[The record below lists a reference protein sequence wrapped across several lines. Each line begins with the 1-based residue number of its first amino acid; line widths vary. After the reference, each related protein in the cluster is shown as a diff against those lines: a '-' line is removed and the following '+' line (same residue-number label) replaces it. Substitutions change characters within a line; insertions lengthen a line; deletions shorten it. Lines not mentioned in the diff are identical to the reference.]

1 MIKYTTL
8 YFNPRFFNYMHI
20 HEYQAKDLFKKNNI
34 NVPNFT
40 VISNAD
46 DTAKACEKL
55 GGSLWVVKA
64 QVHAGGRGKGGGV
77 IVCKDIQDAVNA
89 SKKLLGSNLITPQTD
104 SNGQPVNEV
113 IIEAG
118 QDIVKELY
126 LGLLVDRGS
135 ERITVL
141 ASTEGGMDI
150 EAVASETPEK
160 IIKKKI
166 NPLGKITLEDCNEIS
181 KRLGLDNSLHEQ
193 FSQTLMGLY
202 NIFTEN
208 DANLIEINPLIITAE
223 KQIMALDG
231 KIDFD
236 DNALYR
242 NESIIA
248 LRDIS
253 QEDEKE
259 RSASEYQL
267 NYISLDGT
275 VGCMVN
281 GAGLAMATMDL
292 IEYHGGSPA
301 NFLDVGGGTT
311 AERVAK
317 AFEIIQSGENVKAI
331 LVNIFGG
338 IVRCDLIANGILQ
351 AIEKVG
357 LTLPIVVRL
366 EGTNAKKGL
375 EILNAS
381 NFDIITEAD
390 LTKAAKQVVEM
401 AK

>member
-1 MIKYTTL
+1 
-8 YFNPRFFNYMHI
+8 MHI
-20 HEYQAKDLFKKNNI
+20 HEYQAKDLFKKNGI
-34 NVPNFT
+34 KVPNFI
-40 VISNAD
+40 VVSNANK
-46 DTAKACEKL
+46 TEAACEKL
-55 GGSLWVVKA
+55 GGSIWVVKA

-77 IVCKDIQDAVNA
+77 IVCKNIQDAISA
-89 SKKLLGSNLITPQTD
+89 SKKLLGKNLITPQTD
-104 SNGQPVNEV
+104 SNGQPINEV

-118 QDIVKELY
+118 QDINKELY

-150 EAVASETPEK
+150 EKVASETPEK

-166 NPLGKITLEDCNEIS
+166 DPLGKITIDECNEIS
-181 KRLGLDNSLHEQ
+181 NELSLDASLHDQFTKTLLGL
-193 FSQTLMGLY
+193 Y
-202 NIFTEN
+202 AIFTGH
-208 DANLIEINPLIITAE
+208 DANLIEINPLIITSDN
-223 KQIMALDG
+223 QIMALDG

-242 NESIIA
+242 NESISI
-248 LRDIS
+248 LRDVA

-259 RSASEYQL
+259 RSASEHQL

-311 AERVAK
+311 SERVAK
-317 AFEIIQSGENVKAI
+317 AFEIIQSGKNVKAI

-357 LTLPIVVRL
+357 LILPIVVRL
-366 EGTNAKKGL
+366 EGTNATEGL
-375 EILNAS
+375 EILSAS
-381 NFDIITEAD
+381 NFDIITESD

>member
-1 MIKYTTL
+1 
-8 YFNPRFFNYMHI
+8 MHI
-20 HEYQAKDLFKKNNI
+20 HEHQAKDLFKKNGI
-34 NVPNFT
+34 KVPDFI
-40 VISNAD
+40 VVSNARETE
-46 DTAKACEKL
+46 TACKKL
-55 GGSLWVVKA
+55 GGSIWVVKA

-77 IVCKDIQDAVNA
+77 IVCKNIQDAIEA
-89 SKKLLGSNLITPQTD
+89 SERLLGTNLITPQTD
-104 SNGQPVNEV
+104 ASGQPVNEV

-118 QDIVKELY
+118 QDIAKELY
-126 LGLLVDRGS
+126 LGLLVDRTS

-150 EAVASETPEK
+150 EKVASETPNK
-160 IIKKKI
+160 IIKMKT
-166 NPLGKITLEDCNEIS
+166 NPLGKLSLDECAEVS
-181 KRLGLDNSLHEQ
+181 VKLGLDKSLHGD

-202 NIFTEN
+202 EIFTVH
-208 DANLIEINPLIITAE
+208 DANLIEINPLIITGDN
-223 KQIMALDG
+223 QIMALDG

-242 NESIIA
+242 NESISV
-248 LRDIS
+248 LRDVA

-259 RSASEYQL
+259 RSASEYEL
-267 NYISLDGT
+267 NYISLDGS

-311 AERVAK
+311 SERVAK

-366 EGTNAKKGL
+366 EGTNAQEGL

-381 NFDIITEAD
+381 NFNIITEAD
-390 LTKAAKQVVEM
+390 LTKAAKQVVGM

>member
-1 MIKYTTL
+1 
-8 YFNPRFFNYMHI
+8 MHI
-20 HEYQAKDLFKKNNI
+20 HEHQAKDLFKKNGI
-34 NVPNFT
+34 NVPDFI
-40 VISNAD
+40 VVSNARETE
-46 DTAKACEKL
+46 TACKKL
-55 GGSLWVVKA
+55 GGSIWVVKA

-77 IVCKDIQDAVNA
+77 IVCKNIQDAIEA
-89 SKKLLGSNLITPQTD
+89 SERLLGTNLITPQTD
-104 SNGQPVNEV
+104 ASGQPVNEV

-118 QDIVKELY
+118 QDIAKELY
-126 LGLLVDRGS
+126 LGLLVDRTS

-150 EAVASETPEK
+150 EKVASETPNK
-160 IIKKKI
+160 IIKMKT
-166 NPLGKITLEDCNEIS
+166 NPLGKLSLDECAEVS
-181 KRLGLDNSLHEQ
+181 VKLGLDKSLHGD

-202 NIFTEN
+202 EIFTVH
-208 DANLIEINPLIITAE
+208 DANLIEINPLIITGDN
-223 KQIMALDG
+223 QIMALDG

-242 NESIIA
+242 NESISV
-248 LRDIS
+248 LRDVA

-259 RSASEYQL
+259 RSASEYEL
-267 NYISLDGT
+267 NYISLDGS

-311 AERVAK
+311 SERVAK

-366 EGTNAKKGL
+366 EGTNAQEGL

-381 NFDIITEAD
+381 NFNIITEAD
-390 LTKAAKQVVEM
+390 LTKAAKQVVGM

>member
-1 MIKYTTL
+1 
-8 YFNPRFFNYMHI
+8 MHI
-20 HEYQAKDLFKKNNI
+20 HEYQAKALFKRHNI
-34 NVPNFT
+34 KVPNLI
-40 VISNAD
+40 VISNSNE
-46 DTAKACEKL
+46 TRLSCEKL
-55 GGSLWVVKA
+55 GGSVWVVKA

-77 IVCKDIQDAVNA
+77 IVCHDIEDAVKA
-89 SKKLLGSNLITPQTD
+89 SEKLLGSNLITPQTD
-104 SNGQPVNEV
+104 SNGQPINQVV
-113 IIEAG
+113 IEAG
-118 QDIVKELY
+118 QEISKELY
-126 LGLLVDRGS
+126 LGLLVDRS
-135 ERITVL
+135 TESITIL

-150 EAVASETPEK
+150 EEVASESPDK
-160 IIKKKI
+160 IIKQPVD
-166 NPLGKITLEDCNEIS
+166 PLGELSINECNDVAA
-181 KRLGLDNSLHEQ
+181 KLGLNLSLYDQ
-193 FSQTLMGLY
+193 FASTLIGLY
-202 NIFTEN
+202 SIFTDN
-208 DANLIEINPLIITAE
+208 DANLIEINPLIIT
-223 KQIMALDG
+223 KQNEIIALDG

-242 NESIIA
+242 NEAIA
-248 LRDIS
+248 NLRDVE

-311 AERVAK
+311 TERVAK
-317 AFEIIQSGENVKAI
+317 AFEIIQSGKNVNSI

-338 IVRCDLIANGILQ
+338 IVRCDLIASGILQ

-357 LTLPIVVRL
+357 LTLPIIVRL
-366 EGTNAKKGL
+366 EGTNAKEGL
-375 EILNAS
+375 KILNES
-381 NFDIITEAD
+381 DFNIITEAD
-390 LTKAAKQVVEM
+390 LTKAAKQAVEM

>member
-1 MIKYTTL
+1 
-8 YFNPRFFNYMHI
+8 MHI
-20 HEYQAKDLFKKNNI
+20 HEYQAKALFKQNGIK
-34 NVPNFT
+34 VPDLE
-40 VISNAD
+40 VISNSNE
-46 DTAKACEKL
+46 TQSACKKL
-55 GGSLWVVKA
+55 GGNVWVVKA
-64 QVHAGGRGKGGGV
+64 QVHAGGRGKGGGI
-77 IVCKDIQDAVNA
+77 IVCNNIEDAEQA
-89 SKKLLGSNLITPQTD
+89 SQKLLGKKLVTPQTD
-104 SNGQPVNEV
+104 EDGQPINQV

-118 QDIVKELY
+118 QDIFKELY
-126 LGLLVDRGS
+126 LGLLVDRS
-135 ERITVL
+135 TERITIL

-150 EAVASETPEK
+150 EQVASESPEK
-160 IIKKKI
+160 IIKHAI
-166 NPLGKITLEDCNEIS
+166 DPLGNLSIKECQSIAKKLN
-181 KRLGLDNSLHEQ
+181 LNSVLWEQ
-193 FSQTLMGLY
+193 FTKTLIGLY
-202 NIFTEN
+202 SIFTNN
-208 DANLIEINPLIITAE
+208 DGNLIEINPLIIS
-223 KQIMALDG
+223 KQNEIIALDG

-242 NESIIA
+242 NEDIIN
-248 LRDIS
+248 LRDFE

-259 RSASEYQL
+259 RIASEYQL

-317 AFEIIQSGENVKAI
+317 AFEIIQSGQNVKAI

-338 IVRCDLIANGILQ
+338 IVRCDLIAEGILQ

-366 EGTNAKKGL
+366 EGTNAPQGL
-375 EILNAS
+375 KILNDS
-381 NFDIITEAD
+381 NFNIVTEAD
-390 LTKAAKQVVEM
+390 LTQAAKQVVEM